1 MGNDPALPQFPKP
14 ADFETD
20 PRVDVIDES
29 GKWVFTDEND
39 GLEYEYDP
47 QLAAWFPLW
56 NEALVESQQSAYGGL
71 EEPNKRQ
78 HQSDPALKK
87 NINRS
92 IYVQGLPL
100 DVTVAEIQETFGRFG
115 IIMEDFETKLP
126 KIKLYKKPDGTLKG
140 DALITYFKPESVSL
154 AITLLDESP
163 FRPGAST
170 NIQVAE
176 AEFKSRE
183 SSDEK
188 PGQPSKTK
196 LDPRLKKQRLQ
207 KMEKKL
213 AWYES
218 DEPEVSDRH
227 KRVVILK
234 HMFTLAELEEDPTL
248 LLDLKEEVRSECE
261 KLGQVTAVK
270 LFDKS
275 EDGVIS
281 VKFVDKTSA
290 IACVELMDGRWFG
303 GQRVSAQL
311 YDGKTQYEYSK
322 SNESEEAT
330 KARLEKFAEWLEE
343 EPDS

>member
-1 MGNDPALPQFPKP
+1 
-14 ADFETD
+14 
-20 PRVDVIDES
+20 
-29 GKWVFTDEND
+29 
-39 GLEYEYDP
+39 
-47 QLAAWFPLW
+47 
-56 NEALVESQQSAYGGL
+56 
-71 EEPNKRQ
+71 
-78 HQSDPALKK
+78 PALKK